1 MEDWVYYSLSI
12 SLCLT
17 LSLVFSSLRKA
28 KAAGSSFLPPG
39 PTSLTAF
46 GPLLLLAW
54 TSVNIESIVRVARSW
69 YGPVFT
75 LYLLPS
81 FPVVFVADRA
91 VAHRVLVQLGSAFAN
106 RPPANLAT
114 RIFSSDQHN
123 ITSAAYGPLWR
134 TLRQNLTGRALH
146 PSSIPRYAAA
156 RRRAASGLVDGIA
169 RQMHSESGVVLIEG
183 LLHDAVFHVIA
194 CMCFGQ
200 GLDAAAIAAVTS
212 LQRQSLKEVVGFQV
226 FGSSPRVSKLLFWRR
241 YQRMLSMRR
250 RQEEVFIPLIRAC
263 RARRNTAGEIF
274 EMDCYVDSLIS
285 LRIPEEDGS
294 SRHLTDGEI
303 VALCTELLSGPVDST
318 VNMLQWAMANL
329 VTRPEIQAKL
339 RAEINNVATARS
351 AVPPVVLELLRRH
364 PPARFILPH
373 AAAGEN
379 GTVLDGFTV
388 PKEVSVNFTL
398 GDMAMDRKVWPDPTQ
413 FRPERFLP
421 GGEGEDLDLT
431 GSKEIKMMPFGAGRR
446 MCPGIDVSLLHV
458 NLLVA
463 TMVRAFQWSEVPGE
477 PVDFA
482 ETLEL
487 TIVMKRPLRA
497 KVVPCHATS

>member
-17 LSLVFSSLRKA
+17 LSLVFSSRCKA

-54 TSVNIESIVRVARSW
+54 TSVNIESVVRVARSW

-91 VAHRVLVQLGSAFAN
+91 VAHRVLVQRG
-106 RPPANLAT
+106 
-114 RIFSSDQHN
+114 
-123 ITSAAYGPLWR
+123 AA
-134 TLRQNLTGRALH
+134 
-146 PSSIPRYAAA
+146 
-156 RRRAASGLVDGIA
+156 RAASGLVDGIA
-169 RQMHSESGVVLIEG
+169 RQMRSQGGVVVIEG
-183 LLHDAVFHVIA
+183 LLHDAVFHVLA

-200 GLDAAAIAAVTS
+200 GLNAAAIAAVTS
-212 LQRQSLKEVVGFQV
+212 LQREFLKVVVGFQV
-226 FGSSPRVSKLLFWRR
+226 FGSNPKVTKLLFWRR
-241 YQRMLSMRR
+241 YRTMLSMRR

-263 RARRNTAGEIF
+263 RARCNTSGKSF
-274 EMDCYVDSLIS
+274 EMDCYVDSLIG
-285 LRIPEEDGS
+285 LRIPEQDGS

-303 VALCTELLSGPVDST
+303 VALCTELLSGDDST
-318 VNMLQWAMANL
+318 VNVLQWAMANL

-339 RAEINNVATARS
+339 RDEIHNFADGQVVEEHLPQMPYLRA
-351 AVPPVVLELLRRH
+351 VVLESLRRH
-364 PPARFILPH
+364 PPSRFILPH

-379 GTVLDGFTV
+379 GAVLDGFTV
-388 PKEVSVNFTL
+388 PKEVAVNFTL
-398 GDMAMDRKVWPDPTQ
+398 GDMAMDRKVWPDPTR
-413 FRPERFLP
+413 FRPERFLA

-431 GSKEIKMMPFGAGRR
+431 GSKEIKMIPFGAGRR
-446 MCPGIDVSLLHV
+446 MCPGIDISLLHV

-477 PVDFA
+477 PVDFTD
-482 ETLEL
+482 TLEL
-487 TIVMKRPLRA
+487 TMVMKHPLRA